1 MSIRLTHGGI
11 PMVESQSLQLTLAT
25 AKVYENISL
34 YLSKSL
40 KEKGY
45 QFASPSILNFL
56 STLECGVNYGSE
68 IARTL
73 GVSRQMVAK
82 NVKELCSIGYLEQR
96 EGVGKQKEIV
106 FTETGE
112 LLMSEARKL
121 LADVDKILTKEMG
134 STQLKSMI
142 THLNSVQKVMTELND
157 KVK

>member
-1 MSIRLTHGGI
+1 
-11 PMVESQSLQLTLAT
+11 
-25 AKVYENISL
+25 
-34 YLSKSL
+34 
-40 KEKGY
+40 
-45 QFASPSILNFL
+45 
-56 STLECGVNYGSE
+56 
-68 IARTL
+68 
-73 GVSRQMVAK
+73 MVAK

-96 EGVGKQKEIV
+96 AGIGKQKEIV